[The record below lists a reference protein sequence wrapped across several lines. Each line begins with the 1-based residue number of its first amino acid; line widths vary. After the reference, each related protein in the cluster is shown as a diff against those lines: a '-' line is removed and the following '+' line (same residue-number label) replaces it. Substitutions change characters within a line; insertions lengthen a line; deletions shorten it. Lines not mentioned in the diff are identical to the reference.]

1 MMHFRTR
8 LSLAAFLALAAV
20 TPPALAQP
28 EPTSPQELGRAIDE
42 HLKQPLYENAIWAAI
57 VIDLASGE
65 TLYQR
70 HPRISLMPASN
81 AKLFT
86 TAAVLEQLGPDFTY
100 TTDVFTD
107 GTIEAGVITGNLI
120 VRGSG
125 DPVIGGRFNKG
136 DMTEVF
142 RNWAEMLRQQGI
154 HTIQGDVIGDDD
166 IFDDTPFGPGWS
178 WDDEPFDYGAEISGL
193 SFNDNT
199 VSVIMTGRAA
209 GRPAEI
215 RWEPFNTPYVDIHN
229 AAVIVPAD
237 ARKDEEIERPRATNA
252 IRIATELPA
261 GRIDTTA
268 LAVTNPTLYFVHVL
282 RDVLRAN
289 RIDVRGEILD
299 VDDLSLKPNYAS
311 ASRLFSHTSP
321 PLARIVEVINKESQ
335 NLYAEQVLRTLGV
348 VRPQPDPDLD
358 PASTEMGIE
367 AARYTYARAGV
378 DTSRIQLVDGSG
390 LSRMNLVTAE
400 MTASLLRYMW
410 RHPDAAVRQAFLAS
424 LPVAGVDGTLERR
437 LRTGP
442 ALRNVR
448 AKTGTLTGASA
459 LSGYV
464 TSAAGTPL
472 LFVLMSNN
480 HTVRAGA
487 VQRTQDA
494 VVQLL
499 ARYNR

>member
-1 MMHFRTR
+1 MWLFLVATIT
-8 LSLAAFLALAAV
+8 LAPV
-20 TPPALAQP
+20 PPPVSAQP
-28 EPTSPQELGRAIDE
+28 QATSTPQELGRAIDQY
-42 HLKQPLYENAIWAAI
+42 LKQPIYENAIWAAI
-57 VIDLASGE
+57 VQDLSTGE
-65 TLYQR
+65 TLYER
-70 HPRISLMPASN
+70 HPKLSLMPASN

-100 TTDVFTD
+100 TTEVFTD

-120 VRGSG
+120 IRGSG

-142 RNWAEMLRQQGI
+142 RNWAEALRQQGV
-154 HTIQGDVIGDDD
+154 HTITGDLIGDDD

-193 SFNDNT
+193 TFNDNT
-199 VSVIMTGRAA
+199 ISVIMTGRAA

-237 ARKDEEIERPRATNA
+237 ERKDEDIERPRATNA

-289 RIDVRGEILD
+289 RIEVRGETVD
-299 VDDLSLKPNYAS
+299 VDDLSLKPNYAG
-311 ASRLFSHTSP
+311 ATRLLSHTSP

-335 NLYAEQVLRTLGV
+335 NLYAEQVLRTLAV
-348 VRPQPDPDLD
+348 VRPRSDPDLD

-367 AARYTYARAGV
+367 TARLTYARAGV
-378 DTSRIQLVDGSG
+378 DTSRMQLVDGSG

-410 RHPDAAVRQAFLAS
+410 RHPDIAVREAFLSS
-424 LPVAGVDGTLERR
+424 LPIGGVDGTLERR
-437 LRTGP
+437 LRNGP
-442 ALRNVR
+442 AFRNAR
-448 AKTGTLTGASA
+448 AKTGTLTGAST

-472 LFVLMSNN
+472 LFVLMGNN
-480 HTVRAGA
+480 YTVRAREA
-487 VQRTQDA
+487 QRTQDA
-494 VVQLL
+494 IVQTL
-499 ARYNR
+499 ARYAR